1 MQLDELRSLVQNAL
15 EDLKAVELKVLDVRD
30 LTSVT
35 DLMIIVSGTSNRHVK
50 ALSDNLREK
59 TTAAG
64 VKPLGIEGVR
74 EAEWILMDYG
84 DIVVHIMLPHIRS
97 TYNLEKLWDNDLLE
111 SVASKRPDADEQTRS
126 NFRSK
131 VR

>member
-35 DLMIIVSGTSNRHVK
+35 DLMIVVSGTSNRHVK

-59 TTAAG
+59 TSAVG

-74 EAEWILMDYG
+74 ESEWVLMDYG
-84 DIVVHIMLPHIRS
+84 DIVVHIMLPHIRA
-97 TYNLEKLWDNDLLE
+97 TYNLEKLWDKDLLE
-111 SVASKRPDADEQTRS
+111 SVASKRPDDQA
-126 NFRSK
+126 NPRSK
-131 VR
+131 AR

>member
-30 LTSVT
+30 MTSVT
-35 DLMIIVSGTSNRHVK
+35 DLMMIVTGTSNRHVK

-64 VKPLGIEGVR
+64 VKPLGVEGVR
-74 EAEWILMDYG
+74 ESEWILMDYG
-84 DIVVHIMLPHIRS
+84 DIVVHIMLPHIRA
-97 TYNLEKLWDNDLLE
+97 TYNLEKLWDKELLE
-111 SVASKRPDADEQTRS
+111 SVASKRPEEQQL
-126 NFRSK
+126 NPRSK
-131 VR
+131 ARF

>member
-1 MQLDELRSLVQNAL
+1 ELRSLVQNAL

-35 DLMIIVSGTSNRHVK
+35 DLMVIVTGTSNRHVK

-59 TTAAG
+59 TAAAG

-74 EAEWILMDYG
+74 ESEWILMDYG
-84 DIVVHIMLPHIRS
+84 DIVVHIMLPHIRA
-97 TYNLEKLWDNDLLE
+97 TYNLEKLWDKELLE
-111 SVASKRPDADEQTRS
+111 AVASKRPEEQ
-126 NFRSK
+126 
-131 VR
+131 

>member
-35 DLMIIVSGTSNRHVK
+35 DLMMIVTGTSNRHVK

-59 TTAAG
+59 TAAAG

-74 EAEWILMDYG
+74 ESEWILMDYG
-84 DIVVHIMLPHIRS
+84 DIVVHIMLPHIRA
-97 TYNLEKLWDNDLLE
+97 TYNLEKLWDKELLE
-111 SVASKRPDADEQTRS
+111 AVASKRPEEQQLKS
-126 NFRSK
+126 RSK
-131 VR
+131 ARY

>member
-59 TTAAG
+59 TTASG

-74 EAEWILMDYG
+74 ESEWVLMDYG
-84 DIVVHIMLPHIRS
+84 DIVVHIMLPHIRA
-97 TYNLEKLWDNDLLE
+97 TYNLEKLWDKELLE
-111 SVASKRPDADEQTRS
+111 SVASKRPDEQV
-126 NFRSK
+126 NPRSK